1 MLKLFFLF
9 YKNYS
14 IAFCR
19 FTFVLLVSS
28 RLKWFEMHCCR
39 WITFSSVEFIKV
51 YLSFAYIFLFDTQTR
66 LGNHIYIIVGKR
78 GGKNVF
84 RMDDIL
90 TKDFKET
97 YYIKYL
103 LCMMH
108 GSKPLASTHYGI
120 NYWFSNATIR
130 DWLVL

>member
-39 WITFSSVEFIKV
+39 WITFSSVEFINV

-108 GSKPLASTHYGI
+108 GSKTLASTHYGI

>member
-28 RLKWFEMHCCR
+28 RLKWFEMLCCR
-39 WITFSSVEFIKV
+39 WITFSSVEFSLSQFRLYFFIWYSNSAREP
-51 YLSFAYIFLFDTQTR
+51 YLYYRRQ
-66 LGNHIYIIVGKR
+66 KR
-78 GGKNVF
+78 GKNVF

-108 GSKPLASTHYGI
+108 GSKTLASTHYGI

>member
-78 GGKNVF
+78 GEKNVF

-103 LCMMH
+103 LCMMN
-108 GSKPLASTHYGI
+108 GSNTLASTHYGI